1 MKVTMV
7 NAEWLP
13 VPPVLGGAVEETV
26 FETAKAISDPELTVI
41 SPWVEALEDV
51 GDRPSNVFYHVD
63 IHAEIAKVREIFGD
77 RMPPGMRRQK
87 VAGYFGYLNGVTEL
101 LLEINPDVIQVH
113 NRAEFVPYLVKQFPE
128 KRMVLY
134 LHNEPRYS
142 DVRLAETVQDID
154 HLVFVSEF
162 LARRFASRFP
172 GCESRSEVIYNS
184 VDTTKWRPGLGGDRE
199 TENVR
204 REYGLSAGRTVLFVG
219 RTVYHKGLSF
229 LLEAVDVA
237 RRRLPGTKLL
247 VVGSPLFGAVK
258 RNRFLKGIEER
269 ASEMGDAVSFT
280 GYVDHDRTPYFY
292 AAADV
297 VVVPSVWGEPFG
309 KVVTESMA
317 AGVPVIGSRRG
328 AIPEI
333 VEDGVEGVLVDDP
346 GDVEALAHHIV
357 EMLEDAEKRRE
368 MGIAARRKAVAHFA
382 TPVRLARVR
391 AFYGSLGAQRRR

>member
-1 MKVTMV
+1 LRYGIFPKPISQRRSV
-7 NAEWLP
+7 LP
-13 VPPVLGGAVEETV
+13 SIGMRKT
-26 FETAKAISDPELTVI
+26 
-41 SPWVEALEDV
+41 
-51 GDRPSNVFYHVD
+51 
-63 IHAEIAKVREIFGD
+63 REIF
-77 RMPPGMRRQK
+77 
-87 VAGYFGYLNGVTEL
+87 
-101 LLEINPDVIQVH
+101 
-113 NRAEFVPYLVKQFPE
+113 
-128 KRMVLY
+128 
-134 LHNEPRYS
+134 
-142 DVRLAETVQDID
+142 LA
-154 HLVFVSEF
+154 
-162 LARRFASRFP
+162 P
-172 GCESRSEVIYNS
+172 WY
-184 VDTTKWRPGLGGDRE
+184 

-237 RRRLPGTKLL
+237 RRRLPGVKLV

-258 RNRFLKGIEER
+258 RNRFLKGLEER

-292 AAADV
+292 AAVDV

-333 VEDGVEGVLVDDP
+333 VEDGVEGALVDDP
-346 GDVEALAHHIV
+346 GDVEALAHCIV

-368 MGIAARRKAVAHFA
+368 MGAAARRKAVAHFA
-382 TPVRLARVR
+382 TPVRLARVQ
-391 AFYGSLGAQRRR
+391 AFYGSMGAQMRR